1 MPTPSSAP
9 SDRRGN
15 QHDLGAGLNLRSPE
29 IDNHPSGPPKHGD
42 FGQAERGVSIAST
55 FLSGILAINAAQ
67 FIGLPFKMIDPKFYN
82 EYIAFT
88 KQSFAVLITTMTQWW
103 SPTKVHVSGDAS
115 IPSQLSLKP
124 DGSLECRFPERM
136 VLMANHQLYTDWLY
150 LWWIAY
156 TSKMAGHVY
165 IILKESIKNI
175 PLIGWGS
182 QFYNFIFLARN
193 WEKDKPRF
201 QEHLQQLS
209 NPKDPMWLIIFPEGT
224 NLSASTRESSRR
236 WAEKNGIKD
245 MRHQLLPR
253 STGLKFCLENLKD
266 STDWLYDCTIA
277 YEGVPT
283 GEYGQDIYTLQ
294 SSFFEGRPP
303 KSVNM
308 HWRRFRISSI
318 PLHSDKAFEAWLRN
332 RWKEKDHYLDYY
344 QRTGAFPSTDPW
356 KASSLAEMNKIKPAK
371 SLEAQVKSGSW
382 GEFLAIFAP
391 ITAFLTVLFLFY
403 GASVT
408 EMVGTGASDMHARV
422 KQAQREGKLQADGGM
437 PPSLAKKALKNARAA
452 DPNYSDAGASGTSAG
467 KPQYGEWDAIR
478 KALAQKNM
486 EGVKSFAP
494 KAPSTADSVSG
505 HRSFSQPTKKA
516 PTTTVPTTP
525 STHAAAAKKT
535 KAPLKLDTSNE
546 ALTAL
551 LKRNLGKAQNST
563 QVAQQTIKL
572 ANGQTIRAPANEPA
586 ETKKGP
592 VKLANGQ
599 TIRAP
604 ANEPAEAKKGPV
616 KLANGLSIGGE
627 KKAVPS
633 SPLKLANGLAVGAK
647 GPQQSS
653 TPAPKTTTTTPA
665 KKASDVATPKPLKK
679 KPTPLAKK
687 GPALTSTVLPADKKP
702 QQKTN
707 GGGASSTAK
716 TPSLAS
722 GPTKSTASV
731 ATPAAPSSAAAS
743 KKPAPAAA
751 VKKAPAPAQG
761 QSNAPKPKM
770 PLVVQE
776 TSRGPKEKIAPRK
789 LDAVRA
795 RKDK

>member
-1 MPTPSSAP
+1 MPSTATPSE
-9 SDRRGN
+9 RRDKHN
-15 QHDLGAGLNLRSPE
+15 LGAGLNLKSPDIE
-29 IDNHPSGPPKHGD
+29 NHPSGPPKHGQL
-42 FGQAERGVSIAST
+42 GQAERGVSIAST
-55 FLSGILAINAAQ
+55 FLSGVLAINAAQ

-82 EYIAFT
+82 DYIAFT
-88 KQSFAVLITTMTQWW
+88 KQSFAVLITTLTQWW
-103 SPTKVHVSGDAS
+103 SPTKVHVSGDGS
-115 IPSQLSLKP
+115 IPNQLFLKP
-124 DGSLECRFPERM
+124 DGSLECRFPDRM

-156 TSKMAGHVY
+156 TNKMAGHVY

-201 QEHLQQLS
+201 QEHLQQLD

-224 NLSASTRESSRR
+224 NLSATTRESSAR

-253 STGLKFCLENLKD
+253 STGLKFCLENLKE
-266 STDWLYDCTIA
+266 STEWLYDCTIA
-277 YEGVPT
+277 YEGIPH
-283 GEYGQDIYTLQ
+283 GQYGQDIYTLQ

-308 HWRRFRISSI
+308 HWRRFRISTI

-344 QRTGAFPSTDPW
+344 QRHGAFPSADPW
-356 KASSLAEMNKIKPAK
+356 KASSFAEMQKIRPAR
-371 SLEAQVKSGSW
+371 SIAAQVQSGSW

-408 EMVGTGASDMHARV
+408 EMIGTGASDMHARV
-422 KQAQREGKLQADGGM
+422 KQAQREGKLQPDGGL

-452 DPNYSDAGASGTSAG
+452 DPNYIPPSDAGTSTSVG

-478 KALAQKNM
+478 KALAEKNL

-494 KAPSTADSVSG
+494 KAPSTVDSVSG

-516 PTTTVPTTP
+516 TATAPTTAP
-525 STHAAAAKKT
+525 SSGAVKKAKAP
-535 KAPLKLDTSNE
+535 APLKLDTSND

-551 LKRNLGKAQNST
+551 LERNLGKAQNSK

-572 ANGQTIRAPANEPA
+572 ANGQTIRANAP
-586 ETKKGP
+586 ETTEVKKTG
-592 VKLANGQ
+592 G
-599 TIRAP
+599 
-604 ANEPAEAKKGPV
+604 GPV
-616 KLANGLSIGGE
+616 KLANGLTIGAETKGT
-627 KKAVPS
+627 PS
-633 SPLKLANGLAVGAK
+633 SPVKLANGLAVGH
-647 GPQQSS
+647 QQQKTSS
-653 TPAPKTTTTTPA
+653 PAPKTTTPA
-665 KKASDVATPKPLKK
+665 KKPSGVATPKPLKK
-679 KPTPLAKK
+679 AAPPVKK
-687 GPALTSTVLPADKKP
+687 TAPALTSTVLPKDSKP
-702 QQKTN
+702 PQKI
-707 GGGASSTAK
+707 GGGTATSTTK

-722 GPTKSTASV
+722 GPTKSSTASI
-731 ATPAAPSSAAAS
+731 ATPAAPPSAAG
-743 KKPAPAAA
+743 KKAAAA
-751 VKKAPAPAQG
+751 VAPAVKKLAPVQG
-761 QSNAPKPKM
+761 QNGATTAPTPKATTAHQDAGKPKI

-776 TSRGPKEKIAPRK
+776 ASRGPREKVAPRK

-795 RKDK
+795 RKG

>member
-9 SDRRGN
+9 SERRGK
-15 QHDLGAGLNLRSPE
+15 QHDLGAGLNLRKPE
-29 IDNHPSGPPKHGD
+29 IDNHPSGPPKYGD

-88 KQSFAVLITTMTQWW
+88 KQSFAVLITTLTQWW
-103 SPTKVHVSGDAS
+103 SPTKVHVSGDSS

-124 DGSLECRFPERM
+124 DGSLQCQFPERM
-136 VLMANHQLYTDWLY
+136 VLMSNHQLYTDWLY

-201 QEHLQQLS
+201 QEHLQQLN

-224 NLSASTRESSRR
+224 NLSATTRESSRR

-266 STDWLYDCTIA
+266 STEWLYDCTIA
-277 YEGVPT
+277 YEGVPN

-308 HWRRFRISSI
+308 HWRRFRIASI

-356 KASSLAEMNKIKPAK
+356 KASSLAEMNKIRPAK

-452 DPNYSDAGASGTSAG
+452 DPNASDAGSGTSAG
-467 KPQYGEWDAIR
+467 RPQYGEWDAIR

-505 HRSFSQPTKKA
+505 HRSFSQPTKKG
-516 PTTTVPTTP
+516 PTTTAPTTP
-525 STHAAAAKKT
+525 STHAAAAKK
-535 KAPLKLDTSNE
+535 ANSSLKFDTSND

-551 LKRNLGKAQNST
+551 LQRNLGQAKNSS

-572 ANGQTIRAPANEPA
+572 ANGQTIRAPGNETP
-586 ETKKGP
+586 EVKKGP
-592 VKLANGQ
+592 VKLANGM
-599 TIRAP
+599 T
-604 ANEPAEAKKGPV
+604 
-616 KLANGLSIGGE
+616 IGGE
-627 KKAVPS
+627 KKTVPS
-633 SPLKLANGLAVGAK
+633 SPLKLANGLAIGGAK
-647 GPQQSS
+647 AQQSS
-653 TPAPKTTTTTPA
+653 PAPALKKTTPA
-665 KKASDVATPKPLKK
+665 KKASGVANPKPLQT
-679 KPTPLAKK
+679 KPKPLAKK
-687 GPALTSTVLPADKKP
+687 AGPTLTSTVLPADKKP
-702 QQKTN
+702 QQQQQQQKT
-707 GGGASSTAK
+707 GASTAK

-731 ATPAAPSSAAAS
+731 ATPAAPPSTAAAG
-743 KKPAPAAA
+743 KKAGPAPAA
-751 VKKAPAPAQG
+751 KKAPAPAQNG
-761 QSNAPKPKM
+761 AAGKPKM

-789 LDAVRA
+789 LDAVKA
-795 RKDK
+795 RKEK